1 MISQIIAKLPFT
13 DKQKTKDYYSD
24 LGFDFVADYD
34 HYLIATYNN
43 SELHFFEFKE
53 LLPEKSDFMLYL
65 KISSNIEK
73 FYDLVKSKD
82 IKIHPNGKLE
92 TKPWNMKE
100 FSLIDPDGT
109 LLTFG
114 EKI

>member
-1 MISQIIAKLPFT
+1 M
-13 DKQKTKDYYSD
+13 
-24 LGFDFVADYD
+24 VV
-34 HYLIATYNN
+34 
-43 SELHFFEFKE
+43 
-53 LLPEKSDFMLYL
+53 MLYL

-73 FYDLVKSKD
+73 FYDLLKSKD

>member
-1 MISQIIAKLPFT
+1 MISQIIPKLPFT
-13 DKQKTKDYYSD
+13 NKKKTKDYYCD
-24 LGFDFVADYD
+24 LGFEFVAEFDQ
-34 HYLIATYNN
+34 YLIATYNN

-53 LLPEKSDFMLYL
+53 LMPEKSDFMLYL
-65 KISSNIEK
+65 KISSNIDK
-73 FYDLVKSKD
+73 YYDLVKLKD

>member
-1 MISQIIAKLPFT
+1 MRFGIRVRCRLW
-13 DKQKTKDYYSD
+13 
-24 LGFDFVADYD
+24 
-34 HYLIATYNN
+34 HLIATYNN

-73 FYDLVKSKD
+73 FYDLLKSKD